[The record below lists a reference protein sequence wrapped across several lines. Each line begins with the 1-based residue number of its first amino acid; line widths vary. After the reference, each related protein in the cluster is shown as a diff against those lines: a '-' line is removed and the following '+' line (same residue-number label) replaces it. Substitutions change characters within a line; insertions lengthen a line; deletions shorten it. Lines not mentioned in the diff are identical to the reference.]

1 MKVLLSK
8 NSSKIINEQNLF
20 KYSSE
25 FQNKKPVRWAFIEE
39 FFDRSFYEKLYNSY
53 PKLDDTWEILD
64 ASDKNGFYK
73 LWNNQ
78 KSSVP
83 IKYSENKN
91 FSESWNEFYRYLFTE
106 EFIEKMRKFSGVPI
120 TRVKYFGFACMKKR
134 GFQLAHIHNVGPSTL
149 ILMIYFSKNWKKG
162 EPGGTYICL
171 EEDESTMIFEP
182 YNLDNSAMIFH
193 DGPQSGHGVR
203 PIEKDVE
210 RRAIQVYLEEYS
222 EEKGWSRSKKEQKLV
237 EL

>member
-1 MKVLLSK
+1 VKVLLSK
-8 NSSKIINEQNLF
+8 NSSEIINWQNVF

-25 FQNKKPVRWAFIEE
+25 FQNRKPTRWVFIEE
-39 FFDRSFYEKLYNSY
+39 LFDRSFYEKLYNSY
-53 PKLDDTWEILD
+53 PKHDDTWRIRNS
-64 ASDKNGFYK
+64 SDKNGFHK

-78 KSSVP
+78 KVNEP
-83 IKYSENKN
+83 IKYSEDKN

-120 TRVKYFGFACMKKR
+120 TRVKHLQFACMKKR
-134 GFQLAHIHNVGPSTL
+134 GFQLPHIHNVGSSTV

-162 EPGGTYICL
+162 DPGGTYVCL

-182 YNLDNSAMIFH
+182 YNLDNSILIFH
-193 DGPQSGHGVR
+193 DGPQAGHGVR

-210 RRAIQVYLEEYS
+210 RRAVQVYLEEYS
-222 EEKGWSRSKKEQKLV
+222 EEKGWSGAKKEQKLV

>member
-20 KYSSE
+20 KYSSG

-53 PKLDDTWEILD
+53 PKLDDTWKIFDSVDKTGFFKTWANQNQNVPVIYSE
-64 ASDKNGFYK
+64 DKN
-73 LWNNQ
+73 L
-78 KSSVP
+78 
-83 IKYSENKN
+83 
-91 FSESWNEFYRYLFTE
+91 SESWNEFYRYLFTE

-120 TRVKYFGFACMKKR
+120 TRVKYFTFACMKKR
-134 GFQLAHIHNVGPSTL
+134 GFQLPHIHNVGPSTL
-149 ILMIYFSKNWKKG
+149 ILMMYFSKNWKKG
-162 EPGGTYICL
+162 DPGGTYVCL
-171 EEDESTMIFEP
+171 KEDESTMIFEP
-182 YNLDNSAMIFH
+182 YNLDNSVMIFH

-222 EEKGWSRSKKEQKLV
+222 EEKGWSSDKKERKLV

>member
-1 MKVLLSK
+1 M
-8 NSSKIINEQNLF
+8 
-20 KYSSE
+20 
-25 FQNKKPVRWAFIEE
+25 FIEE

-53 PKLDDTWEILD
+53 PKFDDTWKKNT
-64 ASDKNGFYK
+64 SQDKNSFAK
-73 LWNNQ
+73 LWNRPGVD
-78 KSSVP
+78 K
-83 IKYSENKN
+83 ITENVEDKN

-120 TRVKYFGFACMKKR
+120 TRMKLFYFAYMKKR
-134 GFQLAHIHNVGPSTL
+134 GFQLPHIHNVGPSTL

-162 EPGGTYICL
+162 DPGGTYVCL

-182 YNLDNSAMIFH
+182 YNLDNSVMIFH
-193 DGPQSGHGVR
+193 DGPQAGHGVR

-210 RRAIQVYLEEYS
+210 RRAIQIYLEEYS
-222 EEKGWSRSKKEQKLV
+222 EEKGWSEDKKAPKLV